1 MATAPKKAAVKEAPV
16 KSKKSAGIELSTK
29 NIARLK
35 AIGINATMEEDAK
48 EKMMV
53 IFKKN
58 GLDDMGNDSINDL
71 IEIVEAFPE
80 TGKDEPEEV
89 DEVVEEKPKAAKGG
103 KKVKKSEPEP
113 EPEEDVEEELDEEV
127 AEEEPDEIPEEEEEV
142 VEEKSKSKKA
152 GKDKKVAKTKTEEAD
167 EEADA
172 LVEEVEEKDLKV
184 PKKRQAPP
192 VSDKKAKK
200 KSTRVRKLQGKHW
213 EDLTLAEKDKAV
225 KPLRKFLPEAQYRF
239 EYLTKSVVVKYIG
252 KTNEHNIFKYH
263 LLRLLEN
270 GKLEGVCLS
279 HRFKTAEEF
288 QGYLPEDLGGAM
300 LKTGVSCSYI
310 QPFHQDQLMEL
321 LGETDFLKDSIAIV
335 TKQDTKMKVNRE
347 KLEQQ
352 LNGKGGDKKV
362 SAKTDKTTKKAKE
375 VEPEEEEEE
384 EVVEEEPKKSA
395 KKVAKKEVPVPV
407 KKVVAKAVAA
417 KKPEPAKVAPKKK
430 K

>member
-1 MATAPKKAAVKEAPV
+1 MATASKKAAVKETPV
-16 KSKKSAGIELSTK
+16 KSKKSVGTELSAK
-29 NIARLK
+29 NITRLK
-35 AIGINATMEEDAK
+35 AMGISVTTEEEAK
-48 EKMMV
+48 EKLLA

-58 GLDDMGNDSINDL
+58 GLDEMGNDPIADL
-71 IEIVEAFPE
+71 IEMAEAFPE
-80 TGKDEPEEV
+80 SGEDEPEEA
-89 DEVVEEKPKAAKGG
+89 EEMVEEKPKEAKGG
-103 KKVKKSEPEP
+103 KKVKKSEPDP
-113 EPEEDVEEELDEEV
+113 EPEEDVEEELE
-127 AEEEPDEIPEEEEEV
+127 PEEEAVEEQEEV
-142 VEEKSKSKKA
+142 VEEKPKKKA
-152 GKDKKVAKTKTEEAD
+152 GKDKKVSKTKTEEAD

-200 KSTRVRKLQGKHW
+200 KSTRVRKLQGRHW

-225 KPLRKFLPEAQYRF
+225 KPLRKVLPESQYRF

-263 LLRLLEN
+263 LLRLLET

-288 QGYLPEDLGGAM
+288 QGYLPEDLGGAL

-352 LNGKGGDKKV
+352 LNGKGDKKV
-362 SAKTDKTTKKAKE
+362 PAKTDKVAKKTTKE

-384 EVVEEEPKKSA
+384 VVEEKPKKTA
-395 KKVAKKEVPVPV
+395 KKVIEKTAPAPA
-407 KKVVAKAVAA
+407 KKVVAKVVA